1 MLKLNIVTLS
11 PFSQKN
17 LPSASSLALVVG
29 RFDPYACEAEIV
41 KPLTCV
47 LVSEVVSVVSLLVQA
62 VNRVAIMKILKAL

>member
-17 LPSASSLALVVG
+17 LPSVSNLALVVG
-29 RFDPYACEAEIV
+29 RFDPYACEVEIV

-47 LVSEVVSVVSLLVQA
+47 LASKAVSVVSLLVQA
-62 VNRVAIMKILKAL
+62 VNRAATMKILKVL